1 MDVAV
6 RRSVG
11 AEGRKADVEEKKRRR
26 GEEGKAGAGRTRL
39 TTVMDSPFVY
49 SIKLNDVNDRREQNS
64 FFIKPAT
71 CLRGKWYGGG

>member
-26 GEEGKAGAGRTRL
+26 GEEGKAGAGRTRQ
-39 TTVMDSPFVY
+39 TTGLLWTLHLYMQS
-49 SIKLNDVNDRREQNS
+49 N
-64 FFIKPAT
+64 
-71 CLRGKWYGGG
+71 